1 MAEEPKAPREIDF
14 TTFCVSLA
22 SSAFVHLGDLPHP
35 ESQETAPNL
44 VLAKQTIDLL
54 GMLQAKTR
62 GNLSD
67 EEAKLLEHLLADLRL
82 RYVARSTGGAPG

>member
-1 MAEEPKAPREIDF
+1 MAEDPKATREIDF

-22 SSAFVHLGDLPHP
+22 SSAFVHLGDMPHP
-35 ESQETAPNL
+35 ESQEIAPNL

-62 GNLSD
+62 GNLTD

-82 RYVARSTGGAPG
+82 RFVARSGERSPG